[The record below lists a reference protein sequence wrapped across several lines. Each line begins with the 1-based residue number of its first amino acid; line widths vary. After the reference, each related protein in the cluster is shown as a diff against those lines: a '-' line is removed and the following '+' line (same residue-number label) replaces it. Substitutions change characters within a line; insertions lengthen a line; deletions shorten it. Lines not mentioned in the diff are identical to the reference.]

1 MSRSGKFKTLLSHK
15 IKFLKRFLRC
25 VQWWHINV
33 KNTDHPPVSKKKKS
47 KKKSDFCYSYYDKQ
61 SLFIYVS
68 IYLFPRF
75 LSLSITSA
83 ALLAS
88 LVAGARSN
96 SAKRLYSL
104 AWWSL
109 QINNSFFTNYKSNLI
124 CLRFLTI
131 QWIKKTWQLAHCCLL
146 LVALV
151 VRCLWRR

>member
-25 VQWWHINV
+25 VQWWHIHV
-33 KNTDHPPVSKKKKS
+33 KNTDHPPVSK

-68 IYLFPRF
+68 IYLFRSP
-75 LSLSITSA
+75 LSLSLDDLSCSPSFSGSWSEVQQYQETVLVSFVVSTNKWFFSQITK
-83 ALLAS
+83 
-88 LVAGARSN
+88 V
-96 SAKRLYSL
+96 
-104 AWWSL
+104 
-109 QINNSFFTNYKSNLI
+109 NLI

-131 QWIKKTWQLAHCCLL
+131 QWIEKTWQLAHCCLL